1 MHEVVDGQ
9 QVFMEARRIKTSDE
23 IRLLTQAASRAAEQ
37 RVAAGLALLL
47 VAIGVALLAAVLA
60 ATLAL
65 SRRRYRP

>member
-1 MHEVVDGQ
+1 MY
-9 QVFMEARRIKTSDE
+9 RE
-23 IRLLTQAASRAAEQ
+23 IRQGLVDMNIMFAVRDALLTQAASRAAEQ